1 MSELVFSW
9 HCHSRGTP
17 RRPQLTQWLSTELR
31 TAPVFRSRALGPV
44 LLASP
49 REHCP
54 FPCVSARPLPFVIAH
69 AHARARRRR
78 PPRARP
84 PRVHSA
90 PRPRPPPRVHSQ
102 MLCDSRRSKMP
113 ARFILTKSSAAR
125 AYHRVAW
132 SIGKSILD
140 RRIGVSSNLARDVCA
155 FFLASRCWAK
165 LELRPGGFGEDHF
178 LRPHPTRAG
187 EHNLA

>member
-54 FPCVSARPLPFVIAH
+54 FPCVSARPLPCVIAH
-69 AHARARRRR
+69 APARAPRRRR
-78 PPRARP
+78 APAYSI
-84 PRVHSA
+84 SA
-90 PRPRPPPRVHSQ
+90 PAARALADALRFQ
-102 MLCDSRRSKMP
+102 YTKMP

-125 AYHRVAW
+125 AYDRVAW

-165 LELRPGGFGEDHF
+165 LELRPGGFGEDHL
-178 LRPHPTRAG
+178 LRPHPARAG

>member
-1 MSELVFSW
+1 VSELVFSW

-69 AHARARRRR
+69 AHARA
-78 PPRARP
+78 PAPAAARP
-84 PRVHSA
+84 PRVHS
-90 PRPRPPPRVHSQ
+90 PPPA
-102 MLCDSRRSKMP
+102 P
-113 ARFILTKSSAAR
+113 AAAR
-125 AYHRVAW
+125 A
-132 SIGKSILD
+132 
-140 RRIGVSSNLARDVCA
+140 LADA
-155 FFLASRCWAK
+155 
-165 LELRPGGFGEDHF
+165 LRFP
-178 LRPHPTRAG
+178 
-187 EHNLA
+187 

>member
-69 AHARARRRR
+69 AHARA
-78 PPRARP
+78 PAPAAARP
-84 PRVHSA
+84 PRVHS
-90 PRPRPPPRVHSQ
+90 PR
-102 MLCDSRRSKMP
+102 RRGAARALADALRFQYTKMP

-125 AYHRVAW
+125 AYDRVAW

-165 LELRPGGFGEDHF
+165 LAAP
-178 LRPHPTRAG
+178 PPRASRR
-187 EHNLA
+187 A

>member
-69 AHARARRRR
+69 AHARA
-78 PPRARP
+78 PAPAAARP
-84 PRVHSA
+84 PRVHS
-90 PRPRPPPRVHSQ
+90 PPPAPAAARALADALRFQ
-102 MLCDSRRSKMP
+102 YTKMP

-140 RRIGVSSNLARDVCA
+140 RRIGVSSNPARDVCA

-165 LELRPGGFGEDHF
+165 LELRPGGFGEDHL
-178 LRPHPTRAG
+178 LRPHPARAG